1 MTERRRGRPRGMTL
15 ERAISLLRKEY
26 ERARTLDYVRNPLA
40 WALYQ
45 IWKKV
50 DKEAPEVEAVQ
61 VVRCKDCA
69 QWGGVVFGNVC
80 RRWSAPLAGMKN
92 CTGPEDFCSYGQRKE
107 K

>member
-1 MTERRRGRPRGMTL
+1 MKLINGTATK
-15 ERAISLLRKEY
+15 RA
-26 ERARTLDYVRNPLA
+26 LA
-40 WALYQ
+40 NYLASNAHINDSAQDALSMVAQ
-45 IWKKV
+45 WI
-50 DKEAPEVEAVQ
+50 DEAPEVEAVQ